1 MTDDTID
8 IYVTNTETEYADES
22 DKVFVQLY
30 GRDSEGESRKAPPIE
45 FEPFFFI
52 RAADR
57 DKYAPT
63 EVEDIR
69 RIEDTDIETLTGDHL
84 PDGLDRDDLVKVVAK
99 TPKAI
104 GNLKDLYGTTWGADV
119 WFANQFRI
127 EEDVKTGVRVPDT
140 RRPITVEQVKPVEM
154 TDVEPRVVTFDI
166 ETDDRGAGFPE
177 PGEARILSIVAH
189 DSYDDEYVGF
199 IDLNGRSAEEAFDQ
213 SLAGVEHPSD
223 LGIDELDK
231 LNFEGDEKRMF
242 IRFALWVNEKDP
254 DLIVAWN
261 GGGVGAEDEG
271 FDGPHLLERM
281 RKTGASPN
289 RLARDG
295 NAYVN
300 NWGDVTIEGRTLYD
314 MMYAWESTKFTDP
327 RSMKLDHAASVELDD
342 AKLEHPGI
350 GFYDLYNED
359 TTTFLNYNATDT
371 RLTVE
376 VNEAANV
383 LGFKT
388 TLRDTIGLDYE
399 ETVDNNEFVEMLIR
413 RKLKEKGLVGIT
425 ASQNPDVIEAREKF
439 GKDEVKYEGAKV
451 FDAFDGL
458 KENVIGKDL
467 ASLYPMTMWMLNA
480 SPETKIDKEYAEA
493 HDIPY
498 IEASNGVC
506 FRQDFDG
513 IFKELVDEA
522 LELKAEAKQKR
533 NAAPAG
539 SAEQAM
545 WAERYN
551 VRKTIVNSIYGVLG
565 WDKFFLY
572 DADIAAAV
580 TITGQKVISKTA
592 EYINEE
598 TVADV
603 VYGDTDSNYCEYPSD
618 LTQEES
624 LRTAQ
629 DICDHLNTEVYPKL
643 AEELGIPAEKNRWV
657 IEIEMFAKRMFQSG
671 SKKQYA
677 YLATWKEGMALDE
690 RLDEGKFSVTG
701 YHCVKS
707 NFSLF
712 TKEWQERILEAIVR
726 GADEDEI
733 ADMMFEAAN
742 SLDPDDPEWEYIGI
756 PGGLGKRINPM
767 CRTQHQDDCDDC
779 YSWSTTGDHP
789 RDAQPRAA
797 YFSNK
802 YVPDVEYDKGAK
814 PMRVNLKNTHIDGQ
828 EIDVLAYEYERDLE
842 PVLEYLTLDIQAT
855 QDKLLRNPMADILD
869 GIGMDVDAAICGQQQ
884 SGLEA
889 FM

>member
-1 MTDDTID
+1 MTKTQD
-8 IYVTNTETEYADES
+8 IYVTNTETEYADSS
-22 DKVFVQLY
+22 DKVFVRLY
-30 GRDSEGESRKAPPIE
+30 GRDSEGNAAQAPPIE
-45 FEPFFFI
+45 FEPFFLI
-52 RAADR
+52 RAEDR
-57 DKYAPT
+57 DKFTPV
-63 EVEDIR
+63 EVEDIV
-69 RIEDTDIETLTGDHL
+69 RIEDTTVQTLTGEHT
-84 PDGLDRDDLVKVVAK
+84 PDGLERDDLVKVVARS
-99 TPKAI
+99 PKAVS
-104 GNLKDLYGTTWGADV
+104 NLKDRYDKTWNADV
-119 WFANQFRI
+119 WFTNLFRI
-127 EEDVKTGVRVPDT
+127 EEDVKTGVRVPDQ
-140 RRPITVEQVKPVEM
+140 RAPITTDDVEPVEM
-154 TDVEPRVVTFDI
+154 TDMEPRVVTFDI

-177 PGEARILSIVAH
+177 PGDARVLSIVAH

-213 SLAGVEHPSD
+213 SLEGVDHPHD
-223 LGIDELDK
+223 LGLDELDK

-242 IRFALWVNEKDP
+242 IRFALWMDEKDP
-254 DLIVAWN
+254 DIVTAWN
-261 GGGVGAEDEG
+261 GGGVGAKDAG
-271 FDGPHLLERM
+271 FDLPHLIERM
-281 RKTGASPN
+281 KKVGASPN

-300 NWGDVTIEGRTLYD
+300 NWGDVTLDGRTPYD

-327 RSMKLDHAASVELDD
+327 RSLKLDHAADVELDD

-359 TTTFLNYNATDT
+359 TTKFLNYNAKDT

-388 TLRDTIGLDYE
+388 TLRNTIGLDYE

-413 RKLKEKGLVGIT
+413 RKLHEKGLAGIT
-425 ASQNPDVIEAREKF
+425 ASQNEDVIEAREKW

-451 FDAFDGL
+451 FDAFTGL

-480 SPETKIDKEYAEA
+480 SPETKIEKEYAEE

-498 IEASNGVC
+498 IEASNGIC

-539 SAEQAM
+539 SLEQAM

-580 TITGQKVISKTA
+580 TITGQKVISATA

-618 LTQEES
+618 LSQEES

-629 DICDHLNTEVYPKL
+629 EICDHLNDEVYPKL
-643 AEELGIPAEKNRWV
+643 AEELGIPTEKNRWV
-657 IEIEMFAKRMFQSG
+657 IEIEMFAKRFFQSG

-690 RLDEGKFSVTG
+690 SLDEGKFSVTG

-712 TKEWQERILEAIVR
+712 TKEWQEQILEAIVR
-726 GADEDEI
+726 GASNEEV

-742 SLDPDDPEWEYIGI
+742 SLDPDDPDWEYIGI
-756 PGGLGKRINPM
+756 PGGMKKRINPD
-767 CRTQHQDDCDDC
+767 CRTDHQDDCDDC
-779 YSWSTTGDHP
+779 FSWSKTGDHP
-789 RDAQPRAA
+789 QGAQPRAA
-797 YFSNK
+797 YFSNL
-802 YVPDVEYDKGAK
+802 YLPGVQYGKGSK
-814 PMRVNLKNTHIDGQ
+814 PMRVNLRNTYFEGR
-828 EIDVLAYEYERDLE
+828 EVDVLAYEYERDLE
-842 PVLEYLTLDIQAT
+842 PVMDQLTLDIQAT
-855 QDKLLRNPMADILD
+855 QDKILRNPMEDILD
-869 GIGMDVDAAICGQQQ
+869 AIGMDVDAAICGQQQ
-884 SGLEA
+884 SGLGA